1 MKKLLFVLLAL
12 VAGFSYD
19 ADAQFLKKLSKGL
32 EKVSKEAEKVQK
44 LLDPNAQQQDKKET
58 ESKQPAQQ
66 SNDAGSAKIQD
77 VVWNGTSFSIPR
89 ITPDTRYLRLPD
101 SACRIMRRCRMCMTV
116 CSPCIM
122 KAMGSML
129 SSSKTATCFST
140 IYGRGLDATKI
151 RASTAGPAS

>member
-12 VAGFSYD
+12 VVGFSYD

-66 SNDAGSAKIQD
+66 SNDA
-77 VVWNGTSFSIPR
+77 
-89 ITPDTRYLRLPD
+89 
-101 SACRIMRRCRMCMTV
+101 
-116 CSPCIM
+116 
-122 KAMGSML
+122 
-129 SSSKTATCFST
+129 
-140 IYGRGLDATKI
+140 
-151 RASTAGPAS
+151 